1 MDGPSAAVLVAVRR
15 RAIRLEQGMDTNSC
29 VHHMLDKA
37 GLSPNAACQSMGRAN
52 GYVDQSLKRRGGIGA
67 PTLAEIAQ
75 ACGYELQLVGRGETL
90 RIDLAPASEAE
101 NTQKTPRKGSFP
113 LFGNPSVTWD
123 PFRDGQELL
132 AITEPYESPTFYHV
146 GQHEDGSWH
155 VLSVEKHD
163 YAQEGEESL
172 EAQLARVRKMRRLQP
187 GDKGRGEVIDSL
199 LHYVYDESPEAK
211 AKAEERWKR
220 NQAEA
225 VRILAEAKNA
235 KYKKPERPPVE
246 RKPSKKGPKFFT
258 GLFITFGG
266 DK

>member
-1 MDGPSAAVLVAVRR
+1 M
-15 RAIRLEQGMDTNSC
+15 
-29 VHHMLDKA
+29 
-37 GLSPNAACQSMGRAN
+37 
-52 GYVDQSLKRRGGIGA
+52 
-67 PTLAEIAQ
+67 
-75 ACGYELQLVGRGETL
+75 
-90 RIDLAPASEAE
+90 
-101 NTQKTPRKGSFP
+101 
-113 LFGNPSVTWD
+113 
-123 PFRDGQELL
+123 
-132 AITEPYESPTFYHV
+132 
-146 GQHEDGSWH
+146 
-155 VLSVEKHD
+155 
-163 YAQEGEESL
+163 
-172 EAQLARVRKMRRLQP
+172 
-187 GDKGRGEVIDSL
+187 DSL

>member
-37 GLSPNAACQSMGRAN
+37 GLSPNAACQSMGEQTA
-52 GYVDQSLKRRGGIGA
+52 VMDQSLSAGRHRRTDAGENN
-67 PTLAEIAQ
+67 L

-90 RIDLAPASEAE
+90 RIDPAPASEAE

-113 LFGNPSVTWD
+113 LFGNQRHRMRSEMARSSWQV
-123 PFRDGQELL
+123 R
-132 AITEPYESPTFYHV
+132 AIPVP
-146 GQHEDGSWH
+146 H
-155 VLSVEKHD
+155 VLHVRATRTVWRPLRQPRLCTRKK
-163 YAQEGEESL
+163 ESL

-187 GDKGRGEVIDSL
+187 GDKGRGEVIDSCFTT
-199 LHYVYDESPEAK
+199 STTGPPRQKQRPRSAG
-211 AKAEERWKR
+211 RGTR
-220 NQAEA
+220 PRA
-225 VRILAEAKNA
+225 VRILAEARTQ

>member
-1 MDGPSAAVLVAVRR
+1 MASRSM
-15 RAIRLEQGMDTNSC
+15 RASYQ
-29 VHHMLDKA
+29 
-37 GLSPNAACQSMGRAN
+37 Q
-52 GYVDQSLKRRGGIGA
+52 
-67 PTLAEIAQ
+67 AE
-75 ACGYELQLVGRGETL
+75 
-90 RIDLAPASEAE
+90 
-101 NTQKTPRKGSFP
+101 PRKGR
-113 LFGNPSVTWD
+113 LTLIGNSETTWD
-123 PFRDGQELL
+123 VFSDGSELF
-132 AITEPYESPTFYHV
+132 AVTDPYEFPVFYHV
-146 GQHEDGSWH
+146 GQRDDGSWH

>member
-1 MDGPSAAVLVAVRR
+1 MASR
-15 RAIRLEQGMDTNSC
+15 
-29 VHHMLDKA
+29 
-37 GLSPNAACQSMGRAN
+37 SMRES
-52 GYVDQSLKRRGGIGA
+52 YQ
-67 PTLAEIAQ
+67 Q
-75 ACGYELQLVGRGETL
+75 A
-90 RIDLAPASEAE
+90 
-101 NTQKTPRKGSFP
+101 KPRKGSMP
-113 LFGNPSVTWD
+113 VFGNDESTWSA
-123 PFRDGQELL
+123 FSDGTELL
-132 AITEPYESPTFYHV
+132 AVTDPYEFPVFYHV
-146 GQHEDGSWH
+146 GQREDGKWH
-155 VLSVEKHD
+155 VLSVEEHD
-163 YAQEGEESL
+163 YPLDPWEDQAEL
-172 EAQLARVRKMRRLQP
+172 ERQLARVRGMRQLHG